1 MTSMTDIARVAAASA
16 GLIVI
21 LSICGCTTTRPGPSA
36 AVHAA
41 QRPPLA
47 LIAPRPDADGQIS
60 RQHESPAP
68 LTVEAMHRTPS
79 EAEAAIQQALMEA
92 YTNFHYEE
100 VIAEARHTLV
110 TDDVSLAVRA
120 RAALLAGASAYLL
133 GDRTMALLWFEH
145 ARFLD
150 PEARPDPLMFP
161 DAVLTLFEETQNVE

>member
-1 MTSMTDIARVAAASA
+1 MTSMTDIAGVATASA

-21 LSICGCTTTRPGPSA
+21 LSISSCATTPLQTNPA
-36 AVHAA
+36 IHAA
-41 QRPPLA
+41 QRPPGTP
-47 LIAPRPDADGQIS
+47 IPPDLNGDSQAS

-68 LTVEAMHRTPS
+68 LTVEAMHPRPS
-79 EAEAAIQQALMEA
+79 EAEAAIEQALMAA

-100 VIAEARHTLV
+100 VMVEARHTLA
-110 TDDVSLAVRA
+110 TDDVSLTVRA
-120 RAALLAGASAYLL
+120 QVALLAGASAYLL

-150 PEARPDPLMFP
+150 PSVHPDPLMFP

>member
-1 MTSMTDIARVAAASA
+1 
-16 GLIVI
+16 VI
-21 LSICGCTTTRPGPSA
+21 LNICGCTTTRPGPSPA
-36 AVHAA
+36 IHAA
-41 QRPPLA
+41 QRAPLA
-47 LIAPRPDADGQIS
+47 VIPPHLDRHGQAF

-68 LTVEAMHRTPS
+68 LTVDAMHPTPS
-79 EAEAAIQQALMEA
+79 EAEALIQQALMEA

-100 VIAEARHTLV
+100 VMVEARHTLA

-120 RAALLAGASAYLL
+120 QAALLAGASAYLL

-150 PEARPDPLMFP
+150 PSVHPDPLMFP